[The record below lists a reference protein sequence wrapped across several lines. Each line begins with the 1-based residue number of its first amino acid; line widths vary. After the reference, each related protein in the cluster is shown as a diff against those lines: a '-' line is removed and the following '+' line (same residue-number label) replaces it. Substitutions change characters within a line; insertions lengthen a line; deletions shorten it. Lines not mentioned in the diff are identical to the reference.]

1 MSEKPRFVVLLD
13 GGFVIKKF
21 QQANKHFP
29 TAAEIE
35 GLCSNIAVRPEFE
48 GYELLR
54 NYFYHATPAS
64 GVVVN
69 PLDHS
74 QTDLSATR
82 IHSQHESLVSR
93 LELTPNFAVRL
104 GETVAND
111 WRLGS
116 AAMKA
121 LTQTQR
127 PIQAADLVPNI
138 TQKGVDLRIG
148 MDIARLSLREVAVPA
163 EQPRRGSD
171 QGLDLVLCRRT
182 HRRSGGR
189 SHVDNASGGRKRN
202 DLAGRAGG
210 DGDVGGMGSACGSN
224 FSLTGR
230 APRL

>member
-1 MSEKPRFVVLLD
+1 MSEKPRFAVLLD

-21 QQANKHFP
+21 QLANKHFP
-29 TAAEIE
+29 TAVEIE
-35 GLCSNIAVRPEFE
+35 GLCTIIAARPEFE

-74 QTDLSATR
+74 ETDLSATR
-82 IHSQHESLVSR
+82 IHSQHESLVGR

-116 AAMKA
+116 AAMKS

-148 MDIARLSLREVAVPA
+148 MDIARLSLREMVRAIVVVTGDSDLIPA
-163 EQPRRGSD
+163 FKFARREGVRVYLECL
-171 QGLDLVLCRRT
+171 GHGVRRDLKA
-182 HRRSGGR
+182 
-189 SHVDNASGGRKRN
+189 HVDIV
-202 DLAGRAGG
+202 L
-210 DGDVGGMGSACGSN
+210 
-224 FSLTGR
+224 
-230 APRL
+230 

>member
-82 IHSQHESLVSR
+82 IHSQHQSLVAR

-116 AAMKA
+116 AAMKS

-148 MDIARLSLREVAVPA
+148 MDIARLSLREMVRAIVVVTGDSDLIPA
-163 EQPRRGSD
+163 FKFARREGVRVYLECL
-171 QGLDLVLCRRT
+171 GHGVRRDLKA
-182 HRRSGGR
+182 
-189 SHVDNASGGRKRN
+189 HVDIV
-202 DLAGRAGG
+202 L
-210 DGDVGGMGSACGSN
+210 
-224 FSLTGR
+224 
-230 APRL
+230 